1 MNSAPILNAEE
12 QALLDKIPP
21 DGSNIGNITVRR
33 ALGWDEAKYWP
44 IRDSLYTKGY
54 VGLFRCRGGGVRRI
68 FGLTATP
75 TVTARAA
82 HATES
87 QKSES
92 EYYADLETTL
102 REQWA
107 KDMGLENY
115 LVQVTAQQGRRDTG
129 GAWTRPDIVLVSVT
143 NYRYIPG
150 RQLDVNTF
158 EVKLADQADIKAVYE
173 ALAHCR
179 ASTSA
184 YLLLVGSKD
193 CTADDLE
200 QIKREAARHGV
211 GLIRIKDPKNFDEWD
226 YIIEPR
232 STLSDPASI
241 EEFIETQLSDE
252 NKRKISLWVK

>member
-1 MNSAPILNAEE
+1 MNNAPILTAEE
-12 QALLDKIPP
+12 QALLNQIPA
-21 DGSNIGNITVRR
+21 DGSNVGNITVRR
-33 ALGWDEAKYWP
+33 ALDWDEPKYWP

-68 FGLTATP
+68 LGVTPTPPPVAPATP
-75 TVTARAA
+75 AA
-82 HATES
+82 DP
-87 QKSES
+87 QKSETS
-92 EYYADLETTL
+92 YYADLERTL

-115 LVQVTAQQGRRDTG
+115 LVQTTAQQGRRDTG
-129 GAWTRPDIVLVSVT
+129 GAWTRPDIVVVSVT

-184 YLLLVGSKD
+184 YLLLVGNND
-193 CTADDLE
+193 GTADDLE

-211 GLIRIKDPKNFDEWD
+211 GLIRIKDPKDFDNWD
-226 YIIEPR
+226 YMLEPR